1 MEACVSKMAELVR
14 MNISVG
20 AYEKAYSIG
29 RDALQE
35 PKCDRENIIAA
46 LCELTARLRSD
57 CMSLAVRKLDFG
69 EDYDALENLLRK
81 TNELTGQDMY
91 GFFKAK

>member
-1 MEACVSKMAELVR
+1 MSEISER
-14 MNISVG
+14 IRTNISVG
-20 AYEKAYSIG
+20 NYEEAYSIG

-35 PKCDRENIIAA
+35 SAYGRDEIVAA

-57 CMSLAVRKLDFG
+57 CMGLAVRKMDSG
-69 EDYDALENLLRK
+69 ADYDALELLLRK

-91 GFFKAK
+91 GFFGAS